1 MLKYVE
7 SVNDFLLLLTT
18 GLRAEI
24 SSTANLGK
32 TLHSFLL
39 ALQGALTIV
48 RYYISS
54 RQQLFRKC
62 DNRWRLEFWQ
72 PEVDKTF
79 SYQIYISNQYMFLP
93 VRPRVYQFQIEIQLM
108 SFRLQ
113 SVNGS
118 ESYLLFIRFIYI
130 FKPRKVI

>member
-39 ALQGALTIV
+39 ALQGAIV
-48 RYYISS
+48 RYYKSS
-54 RQQLFRKC
+54 GQKLFRKYAKVC
-62 DNRWRLEFWQ
+62 RLEFWR
-72 PEVDKTF
+72 PEAAKTF
-79 SYQIYISNQYMFLP
+79 TYQMYISNQYMF
-93 VRPRVYQFQIEIQLM
+93 V
-108 SFRLQ
+108 
-113 SVNGS
+113 SVTPKT
-118 ESYLLFIRFIYI
+118 Y
-130 FKPRKVI
+130 